1 MQSFQLGKQERKAA
15 QRIFSNTK
23 KEFFFSFFFCP
34 GGRKGQVHQTT
45 SITPDQVK
53 LANLGSKIMKYKDHA
68 RRWSQSFP
76 WVGMGCTYEDSSK
89 QSSLVH
95 VLLHVGLGTW
105 TKRCDLE
112 NTQK

>member
-1 MQSFQLGKQERKAA
+1 
-15 QRIFSNTK
+15 
-23 KEFFFSFFFCP
+23 
-34 GGRKGQVHQTT
+34 
-45 SITPDQVK
+45 
-53 LANLGSKIMKYKDHA
+53 
-68 RRWSQSFP
+68 
-76 WVGMGCTYEDSSK
+76 MGCTYEDSSK